1 MYNWHDLY
9 FLTSA
14 PLSNLIQL
22 YYLVAIIFN
31 ILLTM
36 LNIVSS
42 ETIKQQQYNP
52 SSPISA
58 TKVPAHNVFVIDQ
71 VIFSSN
77 FDNGNLARVEKI
89 PNRSYEYKIW
99 TAPDNMVKFFSFLIV
114 HH

>member
-1 MYNWHDLY
+1 
-9 FLTSA
+9 
-14 PLSNLIQL
+14 
-22 YYLVAIIFN
+22 
-31 ILLTM
+31 M

-42 ETIKQQQYNP
+42 ETIKKQQYNP

-99 TAPDNMVKFFSFLIV
+99 TAPDNMVNFFSFLIV
-114 HH
+114 HQKFSKFYHRERITNLSTVHGFISL